1 MGKIT
6 NYKWFTTETL
16 TEFKDKI
23 RDVENIGALSALF
36 DNVYQELYSLVDKDY
51 MDPKTNMPYNGNDEY
66 RSLIKKELKLIKK
79 AYKETKE
86 YIILNNIIH
95 PELLCIIFDQ
105 LLNLHYEVGV
115 RRKQRLR
122 NKHISK

>member
-16 TEFKDKI
+16 TEFKDNI
-23 RDVENIGALSALF
+23 RDIKDIGKLSALF
-36 DNVYQELYSLVDKDY
+36 DNVYQDLYSLVDKDY
-51 MDPKTNMPYNGNDEY
+51 IDPKTNKPYRGNDEY
-66 RSLIKKELKLIKK
+66 RTLIKKELKIIKK
-79 AYKETKE
+79 AYKKTKE
-86 YIILNNIIH
+86 YILLNNIIY

-122 NKHISK
+122 KQ

>member
-6 NYKWFTTETL
+6 NYKWFTTESL
-16 TEFKDKI
+16 TEFKNSI
-23 RDVENIGALSALF
+23 RDSESIGKLSTLF
-36 DNVYQELYSLVDKDY
+36 DNVYQDLYSLVSNDY
-51 MDPKTNMPYNGNDEY
+51 RNPKTNEPYKGNDEY
-66 RSLIKKELKLIKK
+66 RTLIKKELKMIKK
-79 AYKETKE
+79 AYKEIKE
-86 YIILNNIIH
+86 YMILNNIMH

-122 NKHISK
+122 NKH